1 MRLKPS
7 IILGLSP
14 GNKSMGYAVMSEEEL
29 IDWGVKNFRG
39 KWSNSKKNKILR
51 TIQNMISAFQP
62 SMLAIKVNQT
72 SLSSKNPNMIY
83 RSIKENTKKI
93 RLKSAFLS
101 IEELKRTCAEA
112 RNKQEMVKYLKQR
125 FPELNKNLPMKG
137 TDTNSKE
144 FEAIAAIIS
153 IS

>member
-1 MRLKPS
+1 MRSKPS

-14 GNKSMGYAVMSEEEL
+14 GTKSMGYAVMSEGEL

-51 TIQNMISAFQP
+51 TIQNMISAYQP

-72 SLSSKNPNMIY
+72 SLSSRNLKMIY
-83 RSIKENTKKI
+83 SSIKEYTKKI

-101 IEELKRTCAEA
+101 IEELKQTCALV
-112 RNKQEMVKYLKQR
+112 RNKQEMIKYLKQR
-125 FPELNKNLPMKG
+125 FPELNRNLPRKG
-137 TDTNSKE
+137 ADTNSKE